1 MTRPEPNV
9 EESDQP
15 PIDPSAAIEHAY
27 RFHRAKRRVRDRRR
41 YETRKAHVRFYG
53 VLMTLAFVTVFV
65 ALTIWNEIQR
75 IFGL

>member
-1 MTRPEPNV
+1 MTRPEPRV
-9 EESDQP
+9 EEPVEP
-15 PIDPSAAIEHAY
+15 PTDPSAAIEHAY

-41 YETRKAHVRFYG
+41 YESRNAHVRFYA
-53 VLMTLAFVTVFV
+53 VLVTLVFVTVFV

>member
-1 MTRPEPNV
+1 MTSPEPSAEV
-9 EESDQP
+9 PEEP

-41 YETRKAHVRFYG
+41 YETRKAHVRFYA
-53 VLMTLAFVTVFV
+53 VLMTLVFVTVLV

>member
-1 MTRPEPNV
+1 MSSPEPSAKV
-9 EESDQP
+9 PEEP

-41 YETRKAHVRFYG
+41 YETRKAHVRFYA
-53 VLMTLAFVTVFV
+53 VLMTLVFVTVLV

>member
-1 MTRPEPNV
+1 MARPEPSAQAPD
-9 EESDQP
+9 EP

-41 YETRKAHVRFYG
+41 YETRKAHVRFYI
-53 VLMTLAFVTVFV
+53 VLVTLVFATVFV